1 MEILKIIFEHDMT
14 LEHLSGHD
22 EDPRKRTV
30 DPEQALA
37 SFLTPQKT
45 YNRYYFTGTNL
56 DENRF
61 GLSAIQAWPVVREM
75 IERALFETIF
85 DRPVKP
91 SAGRSAETPSD
102 RPVKSSAGRSA
113 ETPSDRPAET
123 PSDRPVKPSPGR
135 SAETR
140 SDRPA
145 GSPAEQSDES
155 ARAGRRWHR
164 PDGAQYNTFSEALYG
179 LKPYDVLISG
189 DTSDQHIRSGLILD
203 DRTGIRERFEPLTAL
218 LDRGHLVILAEKAHH
233 GFDLHLFCRDNLYEP
248 LFNGCKD
255 IIDPTLRCFT
265 INGKRVSSERHFYF
279 ETWSLDRPPHGFQE
293 VTRDARIR

>member
-14 LEHLSGHD
+14 LEHLSGHN
-22 EDPRKRTV
+22 EDPRKRSV
-30 DPEQALA
+30 EPRQALE
-37 SFLTPQKT
+37 SFMSPQKT
-45 YNRYYFTGTNL
+45 YNRYYFTGTHLN
-56 DENRF
+56 ENRF
-61 GLSAIQAWPVVREM
+61 GLSAMRAWPVVREM
-75 IERALFETIF
+75 IERELFETF
-85 DRPVKP
+85 FNRPVP
-91 SAGRSAETPSD
+91 TYSR
-102 RPVKSSAGRSA
+102 
-113 ETPSDRPAET
+113 RPAET
-123 PSDRPVKPSPGR
+123 S
-135 SAETR
+135 
-140 SDRPA
+140 
-145 GSPAEQSDES
+145 AEQSDEP

-164 PDGAQYNTFSEALYG
+164 PDGAQYNTFSEALID

-255 IIDPTLRCFT
+255 IIHPTLRCFT
-265 INGKRVSSERHFYF
+265 INGKRVNSERHFYF